1 MAANPMGAI
10 LIVFTGLITAFTVI
24 TKLCDHF
31 TMSTQQAAQAIQ
43 TFNSKQKESNNNI
56 KDFKEKT
63 SSLKDISNEYDQL
76 ARIAGAIFRDSTLN
90 NLTESERERYNQIK
104 NLIGEYNFDAITGYN
119 ARGQAILANNNTLKE
134 TIELFERQ
142 HQLQEDN
149 FYNSDDYKDYLEAK
163 KTQYKETKQEK
174 VCKENIHIEDSQIN
188 KAENAKDKAVG
199 VLSKYKNA
207 GLTQAYENY
216 FVYKEQIEQL
226 NEIFKDGVEN
236 LYSHYN
242 ELIELQN
249 LIAKEAPAVSQD
261 FNEYLSQ
268 IIDVAKIPQENEA
281 EWKAVNLKLEQAS
294 KISSSDN
301 SNEIAFYQL
310 FYQ

>member
-24 TKLCDHF
+24 TKLYDHF

-119 ARGQAILANNNTLKE
+119 ARGQSILANNNTLKE
-134 TIELFERQ
+134 TIELF
-142 HQLQEDN
+142 
-149 FYNSDDYKDYLEAK
+149 
-163 KTQYKETKQEK
+163 
-174 VCKENIHIEDSQIN
+174 
-188 KAENAKDKAVG
+188 
-199 VLSKYKNA
+199 
-207 GLTQAYENY
+207 
-216 FVYKEQIEQL
+216 
-226 NEIFKDGVEN
+226 
-236 LYSHYN
+236 
-242 ELIELQN
+242 
-249 LIAKEAPAVSQD
+249 
-261 FNEYLSQ
+261 
-268 IIDVAKIPQENEA
+268 
-281 EWKAVNLKLEQAS
+281 
-294 KISSSDN
+294 
-301 SNEIAFYQL
+301 
-310 FYQ
+310 